1 LKLLRYII
9 FLKAIVLLTSVSNHA
24 LAFASFS
31 PFQVVPKSDVI
42 KTNTLKKNAGIEQDT
57 LKRRT
62 TVINQDSLKRSIPA
76 DQDTLKRG
84 GIPGDPKGDL
94 KSNPNDTTASEKI
107 QYTARDSVSF
117 SKDSSIVYLYGKA
130 RVIYQGLELD
140 ADYITFNNKTSL
152 IYASGTTD
160 AKGKYIGRPIF
171 KMEGQSTSMADS
183 LRFNTVTKAGNIWG
197 VYTEQEGGFFTGGK
211 AKKQPDDEIHSK
223 GQTYSTCNLP
233 HPHFGIHFTK
243 AIVTENQIIA
253 GPLYLKIEDIPLPL
267 GLPFAFF
274 PKPNKKSSGIILPTP
289 GEDFSRGF
297 FLQDGGYY
305 LGLSDYWDAKITGS
319 IYSYGSYS
327 GRVASNYTKRYK
339 FNGNVNLDYAFN
351 KFGTQG
357 TSDYRTSKDF
367 RINWSHSQNP
377 NAKPGTTFSASVD
390 AGTSSYDRETA
401 AGGTY
406 DPNQIARNTLG
417 SSIAYSRV
425 FGKGINMTAALR
437 HSQETQT
444 KSVSLTLP
452 DITLS
457 VPTFNPFASKDRV
470 GEQRW
475 YEKISV
481 GYSMQATNSITSPD
495 SLLFKKET
503 LSKFRSG
510 VQHNIPINMSFNIL
524 KYFNFN
530 TGVNYLERWHYQ
542 TIRKTY
548 AKVPNAPD
556 AVFIDTIPGF
566 NRSGQYTV
574 SGGLSTKIYSTAQFK
589 NLGKFK
595 ALRHVMTPSVNF
607 GYTPDFSDVSKGNFK
622 NAFYQNGDMVYTTN
636 FKGETVPLK
645 YSIHEGSAYGG
656 PGEGRNASIGFS
668 IDNTVEAKFLNPK
681 DTTGTGE
688 KKIPIIQGLGIS
700 GNYNLLAENFKLST
714 LSLSGRSQFTDKLG
728 INYYGTL
735 NPYLYADSVNAMTGQ
750 RQRYLIDEYT
760 WTKGRLPRLTNF
772 GFSFNYSLNP
782 EALKRKNDEQDK
794 IKDQQNTGAITA
806 EQAEA
811 LAKVSRDPNAFVDF
825 NIPWNFA
832 FSYTFNY
839 NTDAV
844 GQNGTVTNT
853 LNFNGDANITPKWK
867 VTFSSGWDF
876 QRKTISQTNF
886 SIYRDLHCWDM
897 SFTWVPFGFYQSYS
911 VDIKVKAS
919 VLQDLKLSKRK
930 GYYTRF

>member
-9 FLKAIVLLTSVSNHA
+9 FFKTIVLLTSVSNRA
-24 LAFASFS
+24 LAFTNFS
-31 PFQVVPKSDVI
+31 PFQVIQQKDII
-42 KTNTLKKNAGIEQDT
+42 KTNTVKPTVSTKQDT
-57 LKRRT
+57 LKRTASTRKDSLNGKVT
-62 TVINQDSLKRSIPA
+62 IDQDSLKRGVVPA
-76 DQDTLKRG
+76 TG
-84 GIPGDPKGDL
+84 KGDG
-94 KSNPNDTTASEKI
+94 KKNPKDTTASEKI
-107 QYTARDSVSF
+107 QYTAKDSVSF

-130 RVIYQGLELD
+130 RVIYQALELD
-140 ADYITFNNKTSL
+140 ADYITFNSKTNL
-152 IYASGTTD
+152 IYARGTMD

-171 KMEGQSTSMADS
+171 KMEGQGTSMADS

-197 VYTEQEGGFFTGGK
+197 VFTEQEGGFFTGGK

-289 GEDFSRGF
+289 GEDYSRGF

-327 GRVASNYTKRYK
+327 ARVASNYTKRYK

-351 KFGTQG
+351 KYGTEGAQ
-357 TSDYRTSKDF
+357 DFRTSKDF

-377 NAKPGTTFSASVD
+377 NAKPGTTFSASVN
-390 AGTSSYDRETA
+390 AGTSAYDRETA
-401 AGGTY
+401 GGGTY
-406 DPNQIARNTLG
+406 DPRATANNSLS
-417 SSIAYSRV
+417 SSIAYSKV
-425 FGKGINMTAALR
+425 FGKGVNFTSALR
-437 HSQETQT
+437 HSQETQS

-452 DITLS
+452 DVTLS
-457 VPTFNPFASKDRV
+457 VPTFNPFSSKNQV
-470 GEQRW
+470 GEQKW
-475 YEKISV
+475 YQKISV

-495 SLLFKKET
+495 SLLFQRESLK
-503 LSKFRSG
+503 KFRSG
-510 VQHNIPINMSFNIL
+510 FQHSIPISMGFNIL

-530 TGVNYLERWHYQ
+530 TGVSYLERWHFQ
-542 TIRKTY
+542 TIKKTY

-556 AVFIDTIPGF
+556 AIFTDTVPGF

-589 NLGKFK
+589 SFGNFK
-595 ALRHVMTPSVNF
+595 ALRHVMTPSINF
-607 GYTPDFSDVSKGNFK
+607 GYTPDFSEVSKGNYK
-622 NAFYQNGDMVYTTN
+622 YAYYQNGDPVYTTN
-636 FKGETVPLK
+636 FEGKQVQQK

-656 PGEGRNASIGFS
+656 PGEGKNASIGFS
-668 IDNTVEAKFLNPK
+668 IDNTVEAKFLSPK

-700 GNYNLLAENFKLST
+700 GNYNLLAKSFKLST
-714 LSLSGRSQFTDKLG
+714 LSFSGRSQFSDKLG

-735 NPYLYADSVNAMTGQ
+735 NPYLYENYTDSITKAPARRLV
-750 RQRYLIDEYT
+750 DKYT
-760 WTKGRLPRLTNF
+760 WTRGQLPRLTNF

-782 EALKRKNDEQDK
+782 EALKKKNETQDK
-794 IKDQQNTGAITA
+794 LKEQKNTGAITP

-839 NTDAV
+839 STNEV
-844 GQNGTVTNT
+844 GKNNTVTNT

-876 QRKTISQTNF
+876 QRNTISQTNF
-886 SIYRDLHCWDM
+886 AIYRDLHCWDM
-897 SFTWVPFGFYQSYS
+897 SFNWVPFGFYQSYS

-919 VLQDLKLSKRK
+919 ILQDLKLSKRK
-930 GYYTRF
+930 GYYTKF